1 MKYVYP
7 AIFRKEDDGTFFI
20 FFPGIELGGTCGDN
34 MADAIAMAED
44 FLGNA
49 MVKIEDEKLEIP
61 PLRTQQ
67 ELLKSSEYEQGD
79 IITFIQTDTQ
89 THRKLQSTMLIKKTL
104 VIPANLNE
112 KAVKLGIN
120 FSQLLQKALKEELQI
135 AE

>member
-7 AIFRKEDDGTFFI
+7 AIFRKEEDDTFFI
-20 FFPGIELGGTCGDN
+20 SFPDIGYGGTCGND

-61 PLRTQQ
+61 NVSTQQ
-67 ELLKSSEYEQGD
+67 ELLNSTEYEKGD
-79 IITFIQTDTQ
+79 IITFIQTDTVL
-89 THRKLQSTMLIKKTL
+89 HRKLMSTTLIKKTL
-104 VIPANLNE
+104 VIPSNLNE

-120 FSQLLQKALKEELQI
+120 FSQLMQKALKEELQMI
-135 AE
+135 D